1 MGDDDSKLQDVAR
14 SQLDM
19 LLACGY
25 SGSYNAVFD
34 SSTETERPEESES
47 AGSAPSYESVA
58 GGSNSTCESQSEA
71 VYDLGHIIKSSM
83 DSTEV
88 CRAVCKLTD
97 GQRYKP
103 LKEHYRPETDFKFPK
118 TFSNGLHIFSIQMA

>member
-1 MGDDDSKLQDVAR
+1 MAGRKRSSDVPPTAKITKYFCSQDP
-14 SQLDM
+14 SN
-19 LLACGY
+19 
-25 SGSYNAVFD
+25 GSYNAVFD

-71 VYDLGHIIKSSM
+71 VHDLGHIIKSSM

-88 CRAVCKLTD
+88 C
-97 GQRYKP
+97 GP
-103 LKEHYRPETDFKFPK
+103 
-118 TFSNGLHIFSIQMA
+118 